1 MDTLKYKTNLDDING
16 ATEVRKILDNDEDIQ
31 YWYLDIMDENH
42 SLTLT
47 GEHLEAEKIKRRLEE
62 AGFQLAEI

>member
-1 MDTLKYKTNLDDING
+1 MDTLKYKTNIDDING

-31 YWYLDIMDENH
+31 YWYLDMFDENH
-42 SLTLT
+42 FLTLT
-47 GEHLEAEKIKRRLEE
+47 GEHLESEKIKRRLEE